1 MRLIFDKIN
10 KGNRFY
16 SPHNVEEKK
25 SSHYQRKHHK
35 QRSRSFVLLKTSMFF
50 KVKPTAQPMKT
61 PIKVI
66 KVEDVRFPMIKNKK
80 IFEEKK
86 MGDPTGQLQP
96 LQITPK
102 SIFVKARQMGGKKS
116 QLNNHESLLKR

>member
-1 MRLIFDKIN
+1 MRLVFDKIS

-16 SPHNVEEKK
+16 SPHNFEEKK
-25 SSHYQRKHHK
+25 SSQYQRKHHK

-50 KVKPTAQPMKT
+50 KVKPKAQPMKT

-66 KVEDVRFPMIKNKK
+66 KVDDVRFPMIIKNTRN
-80 IFEEKK
+80 FEEKK
-86 MGDPTGQLQP
+86 MGDPVGQLQP

-102 SIFVKARQMGGKKS
+102 SIFVKARQIGVKNLH
-116 QLNNHESLLKR
+116 LNDFLLKR